1 MSGAPST
8 TKPDRSMLDRA
19 AVEYDTEGYDSDRN
33 LHTTDV
39 SSQSFPTSI
48 EHVSKKSQLKHRVG
62 EILHIKTSSTA
73 VIEPVNG
80 GILAP
85 SPSPS
90 KTPYRLDD
98 NPPPKGLDGF
108 KDFAHQPIK
117 TIKAKTER
125 RTNREV
131 AKNIATAEV
140 SHAQDVELVL
150 AQDQLA
156 MADTSEERSSAH
168 QNLEVLKKARQDIF
182 VRWTMDRHVMK
193 IRRLERKPIQPKKRV
208 EFIAKAGPEHG
219 RTDWAAYGSHVRS
232 S

>member
-8 TKPDRSMLDRA
+8 TRPERSILDRA
-19 AVEYDTEGYDSDRN
+19 AVEYDTKDYDSNRN
-33 LHTTDV
+33 LHTTDIA
-39 SSQSFPTSI
+39 SQPFPTSI
-48 EHVSKKSQLKHRVG
+48 EHVSKKTQLKHKVG

-73 VIEPVNG
+73 VIERANG
-80 GILAP
+80 ETLAP
-85 SPSPS
+85 SPRAS
-90 KTPYRLDD
+90 KTPSRLDD

-108 KDFAHQPIK
+108 QDLAHQPVK
-117 TIKAKTER
+117 TIKAKIER

-140 SHAQDVELVL
+140 SHAQDVELIL

-156 MADTSEERSSAH
+156 MANTSEERASAH
-168 QNLEVLKKARQDIF
+168 QKLEALKKARQDIF

-193 IRRLERKPIQPKKRV
+193 IRRLERKPIQAKERA
-208 EFIAKAGPEHG
+208 EFVAKAGPRHG